1 MSMWSHVAHWILN
14 HRSPILL
21 VVAVLTVFLG
31 YWTTQITTDHTTG
44 HFLSKESRTIQD
56 FKRASEV
63 FGESQTI
70 LYLVF
75 EDADPYDQ
83 AFLQALDPRS
93 SRGPCRA
100 ITRTP

>member
-1 MSMWSHVAHWILN
+1 MSMWSHVAYWILN

-56 FKRASEV
+56 FQRASEV

-75 EDADPYDQ
+75 EDLAGHD
-83 AFLQALDPRS
+83 
-93 SRGPCRA
+93 
-100 ITRTP
+100 TRQGSDRNESLARCSDVKCETVM